1 MTVTSNEFG
10 QQNLFAKE
18 PNMYISDEDAKK
30 YGMQSHNERAE
41 ILNGRFPGPVP
52 APQQSALRA
61 RGPGCGRP
69 LRHRPGYPG

>member
-41 ILNGRFPGPVP
+41 ILNGRFAMMGFV
-52 APQQSALRA
+52 SAVVSYLTT
-61 RGPGCGRP
+61 GHFFFGV
-69 LRHRPGYPG
+69 L

>member
-41 ILNGRFPGPVP
+41 ILNGRFAMMGFV
-52 APQQSALRA
+52 SAVVSYLTT
-61 RGPGCGRP
+61 GHLFFGV
-69 LRHRPGYPG
+69 L